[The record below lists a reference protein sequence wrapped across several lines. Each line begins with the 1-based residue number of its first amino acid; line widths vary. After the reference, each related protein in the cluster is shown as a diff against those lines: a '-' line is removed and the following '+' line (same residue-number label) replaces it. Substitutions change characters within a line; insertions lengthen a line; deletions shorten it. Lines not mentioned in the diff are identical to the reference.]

1 MTAQLPIRCLN
12 CGRTE
17 AQTPLTTWRYQGFE
31 LRICPQ
37 CTPAFIHE
45 TEKVLARWQPA
56 GLAPQP
62 TMMGGGS
69 DAPR

>member
-1 MTAQLPIRCLN
+1 MADQTQDGCLN

-17 AQTPLTTWRYQGFE
+17 AQTPLTSWRYQGRE

-45 TEKVLARWQPA
+45 TEKVLAKRQTTSEPD
-56 GLAPQP
+56 P
-62 TMMGGGS
+62 TRATPGG
-69 DAPR
+69 